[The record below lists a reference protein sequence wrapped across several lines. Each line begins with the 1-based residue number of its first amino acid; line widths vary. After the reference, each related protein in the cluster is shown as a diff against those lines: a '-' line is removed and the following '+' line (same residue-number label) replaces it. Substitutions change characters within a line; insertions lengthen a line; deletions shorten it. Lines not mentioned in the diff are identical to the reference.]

1 MKEKYFRLFHY
12 RNGIE
17 TEVVKVSNLY
27 TLFLGG
33 YLSESELCH
42 VCETETFPV
51 KEEDY
56 YAIQLR
62 HYRYEYTDLY
72 IVADESGVSIPVE
85 ELETVYAR
93 FVEAFSDAEVDGL
106 FGVPDVVRGT
116 PIDGTGKKS
125 RFKKLKAIQC
135 LNEIKQTCD
144 RHLDEFEPDVKPD
157 RRHHNMGCWEDA
169 YYFREHQSKNWKN
182 YRKKQYK

>member
-12 RNGIE
+12 KNGIE

-27 TLFLGG
+27 TLFLDGH
-33 YLSESELCH
+33 LSESELRN
-42 VCETETFPV
+42 VCETEIFPI

-62 HYRYEYTDLY
+62 HYRYEYTDIY

-85 ELETVYAR
+85 KLETVYAR
-93 FVEAFSDAEVDGL
+93 FSEDFPDVEMDGL
-106 FGVPDVVRGT
+106 FGIPDIVRGM
-116 PIDGTGKKS
+116 PIEGTGKTFFS
-125 RFKKLKAIQC
+125 RKLKAIQC
-135 LNEIKQTCD
+135 LNEKKQTCA
-144 RHLDEFEPDVKPD
+144 RHFDEFEPDVKPS
-157 RRHHNMGCWEDA
+157 RKHHNIGCWEDA